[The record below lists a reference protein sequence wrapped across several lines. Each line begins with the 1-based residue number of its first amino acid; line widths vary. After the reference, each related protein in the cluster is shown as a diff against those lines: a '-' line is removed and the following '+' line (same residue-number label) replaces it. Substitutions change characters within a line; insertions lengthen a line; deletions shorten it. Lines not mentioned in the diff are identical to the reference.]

1 MPPIFGLTKPLT
13 TVASEPKFSFGTDKV
28 GIEEKETKNTHSMFS
43 FSSPVQTILHPR
55 NDSPVKEKPSVIPA
69 FNNKESTAADNKIA
83 AAAACLVSNFGSSTK
98 SSSPSVIVTNG
109 HGKSEVLSAVN
120 KTDDKSSASKS
131 IVMTNGLDT
140 SGMVFTFAAPRTV
153 TDKITP
159 LDTSCSMSFT
169 FSPPEIVK
177 EK

>member
-13 TVASEPKFSFGTDKV
+13 TVASEPKFSFGSDKV
-28 GIEEKETKNTHSMFS
+28 VNEEKETKTTHSMFS

-83 AAAACLVSNFGSSTK
+83 AAAACLVSNLGSSTK
-98 SSSPSVIVTNG
+98 SSSSPSVIVTNG
-109 HGKSEVLSAVN
+109 HGKSEAVN

-140 SGMVFTFAAPRTV
+140 SGMVFTFAAPKTV
-153 TDKITP
+153 TDKITS
-159 LDTSCSMSFT
+159 LDTPCSMSFT

-177 EK
+177 GK